1 MKLLAEKLGKN
12 DKLDRL
18 RFIRSDGSETLCAMP
33 RQGTLP
39 HDLVHY
45 VVESALPLKHGFL
58 SLIAAG
64 SDAGFV
70 MQAAHDPTNL
80 SVETEAVQAEA
91 IVEALQT
98 QLWGGTFDRESFL
111 QAVLMA
117 TTSRNKP
124 VFEFSGNA
132 PEALYCD
139 ALLLLDHWNQ
149 VPFHQTLELTFV
161 VSEIQ

>member
-1 MKLLAEKLGKN
+1 MKLVAEKLGKN

-18 RFIRSDGSETLCAMP
+18 RFIRRDGSETQCPMP

-58 SLIAAG
+58 SLVAAG

-70 MQAAHDPTNL
+70 MQATHDPANL
-80 SVETEAVQAEA
+80 AVEAEAVQAEA

-98 QLWGGTFDRESFL
+98 QLWSGGFDHGSFL
-111 QAVLMA
+111 EAARLA
-117 TTSRNKP
+117 TTARNKP
-124 VFEFSGNA
+124 VFAFTDAA
-132 PEALYCD
+132 PEKLYAQALV
-139 ALLLLDHWNQ
+139 LLQQWNQ
-149 VPFHQTLELTFV
+149 VPFHQSLELTFV
-161 VSEIQ
+161 AGGR